1 MVYTTSVADDM
12 SGLSL
17 RQPTMADQPEVE
29 NAEGLTVE
37 GLASQLVS
45 LASFTTHLYLQA
57 HLIHLNIEGPLFL
70 PVHEFLKEQYD
81 AHVGQTDAIAEFVR
95 TLDVFMPMCERGLL
109 GAYKTFKNVKSYEP
123 RDMLITYLNNIE
135 KCGMMAKD
143 VGEYARELKAPDV
156 ENYMA
161 ELVGAL
167 FKTAWFLKST
177 LRG

>member
-1 MVYTTSVADDM
+1 MVYTNSGVDQM
-12 SGLSL
+12 SGMSL
-17 RQPTMADQPEVE
+17 MQPTREDSPEFDD
-29 NAEGLTVE
+29 AEALTVE

-70 PVHEFLKEQYD
+70 PVHEFLKDQYD
-81 AHVGQTDAIAEFVR
+81 AHVGQTDQLAEFVR

-109 GAYKTFKNVKSYEP
+109 GAYKSFKHVKSYET
-123 RDMLITYLNNIE
+123 RDMLYVYLTNIE
-135 KCGMMAKD
+135 KCGMSAKD

-161 ELVGAL
+161 ELVGAM
-167 FKTAWFLKST
+167 FKAAWFLKST
-177 LRG
+177 MRG